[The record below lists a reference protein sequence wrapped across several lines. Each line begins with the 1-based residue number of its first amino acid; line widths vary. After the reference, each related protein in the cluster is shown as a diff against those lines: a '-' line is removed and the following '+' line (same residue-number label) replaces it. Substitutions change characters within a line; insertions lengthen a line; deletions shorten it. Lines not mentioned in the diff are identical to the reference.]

1 MSEAQEELTLVD
13 RAGILLLTLGE
24 QDAAQILKLMEPREV
39 QKVGA
44 VMSTLQDIAVKDI
57 EESLNLFLKAASGR
71 SGLGLESGNYLK
83 NMLVSALGSE
93 RGNTMLERITGGSTA
108 GLEKLKW
115 MDSQA
120 VADFIRYEHPQIQAI
135 VIAYLEPDQAS
146 EVLSYFPDVQ
156 MRTELLTRVAQLENV
171 QPEALRELND
181 ILEQQVSAPGAGR
194 KAALGGAKTAAE
206 IMNNMPSPAE
216 AELMDALRQQ
226 DEQLADEIQELM
238 FVFDNLIDVEDRGIQ
253 ALLRE
258 VGTETLVVAL
268 KGANE
273 SLREKFFGNMSSR
286 AADMLRDD
294 LEASGPVRVSEVEGA
309 QKEILVTARRLAES
323 GEIVLGGGGDEMV

>member
-1 MSEAQEELTLVD
+1 MSEANEELTLVD
-13 RAGILLLTLGE
+13 RAAILLLTLGE

-44 VMSTLQDIAVKDI
+44 VMSSLQDIAVKDI
-57 EESLNLFLKAASGR
+57 EASLNLFLQAASGR

-83 NMLVSALGSE
+83 NMLISALGSE

-181 ILEQQVSAPGAGR
+181 ILEQQVAAPGAGR
-194 KAALGGAKTAAE
+194 KASLGGAKTAAE

-216 AELMDALRQQ
+216 AELMDALRTQ

-238 FVFDNLIDVEDRGIQ
+238 FVFDNLIDIEDRGIQ

-309 QKEILVTARRLAES
+309 QKEILVVARRLAES
-323 GEIVLGGGGDEMV
+323 GEIVLGSGGDEMV

>member
-1 MSEAQEELTLVD
+1 MSEAAEELGLVH
-13 RAGILLLTLGE
+13 RAAILLLTLGE
-24 QDAAQILKLMEPREV
+24 QDA
-39 QKVGA
+39 
-44 VMSTLQDIAVKDI
+44 
-57 EESLNLFLKAASGR
+57 
-71 SGLGLESGNYLK
+71 
-83 NMLVSALGSE
+83 ALGSE

-135 VIAYLEPDQAS
+135 VIAYLEPDQAA
-146 EVLSYFPDVQ
+146 EVLAYCQDVQ

-171 QPEALRELND
+171 QPEALRELID

-216 AELMDALRQQ
+216 AELMESLRTQ

-294 LEASGPVRVSEVEGA
+294 LEASGPVRVSEVESA